1 MLTDKQVRGKL
12 VNQGVRSLSDAE
24 LLSILLQKGEAGGS
38 ALELAERLL
47 EAYDHNLMRIALD
60 GPGKLRS
67 VAQLGIARAALVS
80 AALEIGR
87 RGRAAEN
94 SMRDQIMSDR
104 DVIELFQP
112 ELAILPHE
120 EFWVLYLNASNK
132 ILDRVRI
139 SQGGVTGTVVDYK
152 LIVKRAVERLAQA
165 HGKSDMEVMRF
176 CQEGRQAK
184 SVAHRTD
191 YEEASGPTEIQWLPG
206 ISLDTDRLGKK
217 RGSGVSPAHFW

>member
-1 MLTDKQVRGKL
+1 M
-12 VNQGVRSLSDAE
+12 
-24 LLSILLQKGEAGGS
+24 
-38 ALELAERLL
+38 
-47 EAYDHNLMRIALD
+47 NLMRIALD

-152 LIVKRAVERLAQA
+152 LIVKRAVERLAQGILLVHNHPSGNPLPSDA
-165 HGKSDMEVMRF
+165 DTLITEKLVRAASLFEITVADHVIITSGECYSFRSHGF
-176 CQEGRQAK
+176 F
-184 SVAHRTD
+184 
-191 YEEASGPTEIQWLPG
+191 
-206 ISLDTDRLGKK
+206 DRL
-217 RGSGVSPAHFW
+217 

>member
-87 RGRAAEN
+87 R
-94 SMRDQIMSDR
+94 DQIMSDR

-152 LIVKRAVERLAQA
+152 LIVKRAVERLAQGILLVHNHPSGNPLPSDA
-165 HGKSDMEVMRF
+165 DTLITEKLVRAASLFEITVADHVIITSGECYSFRSHGF
-176 CQEGRQAK
+176 F
-184 SVAHRTD
+184 
-191 YEEASGPTEIQWLPG
+191 
-206 ISLDTDRLGKK
+206 DRL
-217 RGSGVSPAHFW
+217 

>member
-139 SQGGVTGTVVDYK
+139 SQGGVTGTVVDFK
-152 LIVKRAVERLAQA
+152 LCTITLRAILCPAT
-165 HGKSDMEVMRF
+165 
-176 CQEGRQAK
+176 
-184 SVAHRTD
+184 RT
-191 YEEASGPTEIQWLPG
+191 
-206 ISLDTDRLGKK
+206 R
-217 RGSGVSPAHFW
+217 